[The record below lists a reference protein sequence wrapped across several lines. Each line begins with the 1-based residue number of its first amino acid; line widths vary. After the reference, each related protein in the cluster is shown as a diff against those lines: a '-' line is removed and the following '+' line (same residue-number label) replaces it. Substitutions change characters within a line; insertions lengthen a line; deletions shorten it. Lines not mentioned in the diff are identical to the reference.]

1 MAVIVETA
9 RAKVNLTLAIHG
21 KRADGYHELAS
32 LVAFAE
38 RPADVIVL
46 DTGLPKTVETMG
58 PFAGGIAGPNLL
70 QTVLDL
76 AIAAEPALEVGSV
89 RLEKQLPVAAGI
101 GGGSADAAALLR
113 ALRRA
118 NPQHA
123 ERIDWSAIARRLGAD
138 VPVCLLNRAAWMTGV
153 GEVLSPIAG
162 LPRLDVVL
170 VNPMVAVPAD
180 KTAQVFRALAAG
192 PLDAGA
198 GDAPPPRVVR
208 RDALLALIDSGNDL
222 ETAARMVI
230 PAIGDVLAAL
240 RASQGCEVAAMSGAG
255 PTCFGVFD
263 DAGKARDV
271 AASLAARHPSWWIAA
286 ARVG

>member
-21 KRADGYHELAS
+21 KRADGYHELTS

-38 RPADVIVL
+38 QPADVIVL
-46 DTGLPKTVETMG
+46 DTGLPKAVATTG

-76 AIAAEPALEVGSV
+76 AIAAEPALEAGSV

-123 ERIDWSAIARRLGAD
+123 ERIDWPTIARRLGAD
-138 VPVCLLNRAAWMTGV
+138 VPVCLLNRAAWMTGT
-153 GEVLSPIAG
+153 GEALSPISE
-162 LPRLDVVL
+162 LPPLDVVL
-170 VNPMVAVPAD
+170 VNPMVAVPVD
-180 KTAQVFRALAAG
+180 KTARVFRALAAE
-192 PLDAGA
+192 PLAEGH
-198 GDAPPPRVVR
+198 GDAPPPRVAR
-208 RDALLALIDSGNDL
+208 RDTLLALIDSGNDL
-222 ETAARMVI
+222 EGAARRVI

-271 AASLAARHPSWWIAA
+271 AASLAARHPSWWVRS

>member
-38 RPADVIVL
+38 QPADVIVL
-46 DTGLPKTVETMG
+46 DTGLPNAVTMIG

-70 QTVLDL
+70 HTVLDL
-76 AIAAEPALEVGSV
+76 AIGAEPALEVGSV

-123 ERIDWSAIARRLGAD
+123 ERIDWPAIARRLGAD

-153 GEVLSPIAG
+153 GEVLSPIAE

-208 RDALLALIDSGNDL
+208 RDALLALIDGGNDL

-230 PAIGDVLAAL
+230 PAISDVLAAL
-240 RASQGCEVAAMSGAG
+240 RASHGCAVAAMSGAG

>member
-1 MAVIVETA
+1 
-9 RAKVNLTLAIHG
+9 
-21 KRADGYHELAS
+21 
-32 LVAFAE
+32 
-38 RPADVIVL
+38 
-46 DTGLPKTVETMG
+46 
-58 PFAGGIAGPNLL
+58 
-70 QTVLDL
+70 
-76 AIAAEPALEVGSV
+76 
-89 RLEKQLPVAAGI
+89 
-101 GGGSADAAALLR
+101 
-113 ALRRA
+113 
-118 NPQHA
+118 
-123 ERIDWSAIARRLGAD
+123 
-138 VPVCLLNRAAWMTGV
+138 MTGV

-170 VNPMVAVPAD
+170 VNPMVAVPVD

-240 RASQGCEVAAMSGAG
+240 RASHGCEVAAMSGAG

-271 AASLAARHPSWWIAA
+271 ATSLAARHPSWWIAA